1 MIGSMGNFNKEK
13 GDLMM
18 PSIDESIR
26 KIDNVICRHLDEIEN
41 NSRGA
46 ISQDILEQLTKF
58 VNHVMLKFYA
68 NGKEIA
74 ITADNIAKAKEFSQI
89 NSNLYTLYKFHNYL
103 EVVTTQYTLDEDG
116 SERLMLKYYQYLLEA
131 KNLLKYYYGID
142 VLHNIDKF
150 PLHLDDALQQYY
162 KKISDKIELYP
173 AVLHSDSKDKYYIQ
187 KIKPLFVNRK
197 IYYEITFTPIDDRKN
212 KSKSNRVIAF
222 TKLPIKSN
230 YASKFHLI
238 HETIDI
244 LGKKMPIIIIDGWE
258 VSIRDCEFQ
267 NFISLI
273 EGDKKRVTYPE
284 QRLICEFLTKTK
296 YTLTALMDFP
306 DKAYDRITLEW
317 KSNLKTVVFIPV
329 LDHCRDIIQNCR
341 NGQNILRYLLYNMNN
356 VIIKNQYSPGYYSH
370 YYEEF
375 KNAGNSKLSYLY
387 LSNGCRQFDILP
399 FNRSPIGHNPK
410 LGTIFECIPS
420 KDKRPEL
427 FARFIRNNTE
437 GKGQLF
443 TATDKLRAFPDYQT
457 LIDTYN
463 NSLWHGHR
471 PASDLMLEHN
481 QVFIND
487 YKLDTCKV
495 IEKLQELAESGIDN
509 YKDDV
514 ELWLIF
520 NDYEIDSNEKKDII
534 SRIFSE
540 SKVGIIYG
548 SAGVGKSTLINHVS
562 HYLNGESK
570 LYLTQTNPAKE
581 NLMRKI
587 DASNTTFATIENFK
601 QKGSPFTKYKLL
613 VIDECS
619 TVSNKDMVEVLE
631 KVNFEMLL
639 LVGDTYQI
647 DAIKFGNWFSVL
659 KSFLPSS
666 AVFELTQPHRTKDER
681 LLELWDKVR
690 NMEDTAKEVIERESY
705 SLKVDESLL
714 SSLNPGEAIL
724 CLNYDGLYGINNINR
739 FLQENN
745 PNPAI
750 TWDVQQYKVG
760 DPILF
765 VNSDR
770 FRPVIYNNMK
780 GIIRGVKIIDKD
792 TIEERIQFDVEIPKL
807 IFQHDISRIDL
818 ELLYNDEIEEKSV
831 VRFCVHKLKNADE
844 DGESSITVVPFQV
857 AYAVSIHK
865 AQGLEYDSV
874 KIVITDE
881 VEELV
886 THNIFYTAITRA
898 RNKLKIYWTPEVEEK
913 VINRIRP
920 RDVSKDVEL
929 LKNYIADNKYSYS
942 FDSSLNTR
950 RSENAYQL

>member
-1 MIGSMGNFNKEK
+1 
-13 GDLMM
+13 M
-18 PSIDESIR
+18 PTIDESIK
-26 KIDNVICRHLDEIEN
+26 KIDSVICRHLDEIEN

-68 NGKEIA
+68 NGREIP
-74 ITADNIAKAKEFSQI
+74 ITAENIAKATEFAQI
-89 NSNLYTLYKFHNYL
+89 NSELYTLYKFHNYL

-131 KNLLKYYYGID
+131 KNLLSHYYGIE

-150 PLHLDDALQQYY
+150 PLRLDDTLQEYY
-162 KKISDKIELYP
+162 KKISEKIEQYP
-173 AVLHSDSKDKYYIQ
+173 AELHTDSKDKYYIQ

-230 YASKFHLI
+230 YASKFHLV
-238 HETIDI
+238 HETIEI
-244 LGKKMPIIIIDGWE
+244 LGKTMPIIIIDGWE

-273 EGDKKRVTYPE
+273 KGKKIRVPYPE

-296 YTLTALMDFP
+296 YTLTTLMDFP

-317 KSNLKTVVFIPV
+317 KNNLKSTVFIPI
-329 LDHCRDIIQNCR
+329 LDECRNLIRNGR
-341 NGQNILRYLLYNMNN
+341 NGQNVLRYLLYNMNN
-356 VIIKNQYSPGYYSH
+356 VIIKSQYSSGYYSK
-370 YYEEF
+370 YYEEWI
-375 KNAGNSKLSYLY
+375 NAGNSNLSGLY
-387 LSNGCRQFDILP
+387 LSNGCKQFDTLP
-399 FNRSPIGHNPK
+399 FNRSPVGHNPK
-410 LGTIFECIPS
+410 LGAVFDCIPC

-443 TATDKLRAFPDYQT
+443 TDIDELGNFPDYPK
-457 LIDTYN
+457 LIEQYN
-463 NSLWHGHR
+463 GSLWSGHR
-471 PASDLMLEHN
+471 PESDLMLEHN

-487 YKLDTCKV
+487 YKIDTCKV
-495 IEKLQELAESGIDN
+495 IEKLQKLAESGIEN
-509 YKDDV
+509 YSDDV
-514 ELWLIF
+514 EFWLLSD
-520 NDYEIDSNEKKDII
+520 DYEIDCDEKKAII
-534 SRIFSE
+534 TRIFSE
-540 SKVGIIYG
+540 SKVGVIYG

-562 HYLNGESK
+562 HYLNDADK

-587 DASNTTFATIENFK
+587 DAENTTFSTIESFK
-601 QKGSPFTKYKLL
+601 HQGSSFAKYKLL

-619 TVSNKDMVEVLE
+619 TVSNKDMVEVLQ
-631 KVNFEMLL
+631 KANFEMLL

-647 DAIKFGNWFSVL
+647 DAIQFGNWFSVL
-659 KSFLPSS
+659 KSFLPES
-666 AVFELTQPHRTKDER
+666 AVFELTQPHRTKDKR
-681 LLELWDKVR
+681 LLELWAKVR
-690 NMEDTAKEVIERESY
+690 HMDDTAKEVIERESY
-705 SLKVDESLL
+705 SLKVDETLL
-714 SSLNPGEAIL
+714 SSLEPGEAIL

-739 FLQENN
+739 FLQESN
-745 PNPAI
+745 PNPAVQ
-750 TWDVQQYKVG
+750 WDVQQYKVG

-765 VNSDR
+765 LDSDR
-770 FRPVIYNNMK
+770 FFPVIHNNMK
-780 GIIRGVKIIDKD
+780 GIIRG
-792 TIEERIQFDVEIPKL
+792 IEILDPGTHDERIQFDVEIPKV
-807 IFQHDISRIDL
+807 IDESDIGYLNLQLL
-818 ELLYNDEIEEKSV
+818 ECSEDEDKSV
-831 VRFCVHKLKNADE
+831 IRFNVHKLKSADE
-844 DGESSITVVPFQV
+844 DGDDRSSNTVVPFQI

-898 RNKLKIYWTPEVEEK
+898 REKLKIYWTPEVEEK
-913 VINRIRP
+913 VINRIKP
-920 RDVSKDVEL
+920 RDISKDVEL
-929 LKNYIADNKYSYS
+929 LKNYLTDKHQDN
-942 FDSSLNTR
+942 SLDF
-950 RSENAYQL
+950 LL

>member
-1 MIGSMGNFNKEK
+1 
-13 GDLMM
+13 M
-18 PSIDESIR
+18 PTIDESIKR
-26 KIDNVICRHLDEIEN
+26 IDSVICRHLDEIEN

-46 ISQDILEQLTKF
+46 ISQDILAQLIKF
-58 VNHVMLKFYA
+58 VNHIMLKFYA
-68 NGKEIA
+68 NGKEIP
-74 ITADNIAKAKEFSQI
+74 ITAENMAKATEFAQI
-89 NSNLYTLYKFHNYL
+89 NSDLYTLYKFHDYL

-131 KNLLKYYYGID
+131 KNLIKHYYGID
-142 VLHNIDKF
+142 ILHNIDKF
-150 PLHLDDALQQYY
+150 PLHLDDTLQKYY
-162 KKISDKIELYP
+162 KKISDKIEQHP
-173 AVLHSDSKDKYYIQ
+173 AVFHTDSKDKYYIQ

-238 HETIDI
+238 HETIEI
-244 LGKKMPIIIIDGWE
+244 LGKTMPIIIIDGWE

-273 EGDKKRVTYPE
+273 KGEKKRVPYPE

-317 KSNLKTVVFIPV
+317 KNNLKSTVFIPI
-329 LDHCRDIIQNCR
+329 LDCCRNLIRNGR
-341 NGQNILRYLLYNMNN
+341 NGQNVLRYLLYNMNN
-356 VIIKNQYSPGYYSH
+356 VIIKNQYSSGYYSK
-370 YYEEF
+370 YYEGWI
-375 KNAGNSKLSYLY
+375 NAGNSNLSGLY
-387 LSNGCRQFDILP
+387 LSNGCKQFDSLP
-399 FNRSPIGHNPK
+399 FNRSPVGHNPK
-410 LGTIFECIPS
+410 LGAIFDCIPC

-443 TATDKLRAFPDYQT
+443 TDVDELSNFPDYLR
-457 LIDTYN
+457 LIEKYN
-463 NSLWHGHR
+463 DSLWSGHR

-495 IEKLQELAESGIDN
+495 IEKLQGLAESGIEN
-509 YKDDV
+509 YSTDV
-514 ELWLIF
+514 EFWLLF
-520 NDYEIDSNEKKDII
+520 DDYKIDCDEKKAII
-534 SRIFSE
+534 TRIFSE
-540 SKVGIIYG
+540 SKVGVIYG

-562 HYLNGESK
+562 HYLNDEAK

-587 DASNTTFATIENFK
+587 DAENTTFSTIESFK
-601 QKGSPFTKYKLL
+601 HQGSSFTKYKLL

-619 TVSNKDMVEVLE
+619 TVSNKDMVEVLQ
-631 KVNFEMLL
+631 KANFEMLL

-647 DAIKFGNWFSVL
+647 DAIQFGNWFSVL
-659 KSFLPSS
+659 NSFLPES

-690 NMEDTAKEVIERESY
+690 HMDDKAKEVIERESY
-705 SLKVDESLL
+705 SLKVDETLL
-714 SSLNPGEAIL
+714 SSLEPGEAIL

-739 FLQENN
+739 FLQESN
-745 PNPAI
+745 PNPAVQ
-750 TWDVQQYKVG
+750 WDVQQYKVG

-765 VNSDR
+765 LDSDR
-770 FRPVIYNNMK
+770 FHPVIHNNMK
-780 GIIRGVKIIDKD
+780 GLIKG
-792 TIEERIQFDVEIPKL
+792 IEILDPGTHDERIQFDVEIPKT
-807 IFQHDISRIDL
+807 IDETDIRFIDL
-818 ELLYNDEIEEKSV
+818 QLLECSEEEDKSV
-831 VRFCVHKLKNADE
+831 VRFYVNKLKSADE
-844 DGESSITVVPFQV
+844 DGDEKSSYTVVPFQI

-898 RNKLKIYWTPEVEEK
+898 REKLKIYWTPEVEEK

-920 RDVSKDVEL
+920 RDISKDVEL
-929 LKNYIADNKYSYS
+929 LKNYLTEKQQDES
-942 FDSSLNTR
+942 FDFWL
-950 RSENAYQL
+950 

>member
-1 MIGSMGNFNKEK
+1 
-13 GDLMM
+13 M
-18 PSIDESIR
+18 PSIDESIK
-26 KIDNVICRHLDEIEN
+26 KIDSVICRHLDEIEN

-58 VNHVMLKFYA
+58 VNHIMLKFYA
-68 NGKEIA
+68 NGREIP
-74 ITADNIAKAKEFSQI
+74 ITTENIAKATEFAQV
-89 NSNLYTLYKFHNYL
+89 NSELYTLYIFHNYL

-131 KNLLKYYYGID
+131 KNLIWHYYGIE

-150 PLHLDDALQQYY
+150 PLHLDDTLQEYY
-162 KKISDKIELYP
+162 KKISEKIERHP
-173 AVLHSDSKDKYYIQ
+173 AEFHTDSKDKYYIQ

-230 YASKFHLI
+230 YASKFHLV
-238 HETIDI
+238 HETIEI
-244 LGKKMPIIIIDGWE
+244 LGKTMPIIIIDGWE

-267 NFISLI
+267 NFIKLI
-273 EGDKKRVTYPE
+273 NGEKKRVPYPE
-284 QRLICEFLTKTK
+284 QRLICEFLTRTK

-306 DKAYDRITLEW
+306 DRAYDKITLEW
-317 KSNLKTVVFIPV
+317 KNSLKSTVFIPI
-329 LDHCRDIIQNCR
+329 LDYCRELIR
-341 NGQNILRYLLYNMNN
+341 NGRNGKNVLRYLLYNMNN
-356 VIIKNQYSPGYYSH
+356 VIIKDQYSDGYYSK
-370 YYEEF
+370 YYE
-375 KNAGNSKLSYLY
+375 KWVHVGNNYLSGLY
-387 LSNGCRQFDILP
+387 LSNVCRQFDSLP

-410 LGTIFECIPS
+410 LGAVFDCIPC

-443 TATDKLRAFPDYQT
+443 TDIDELGNFPDYPK
-457 LIDTYN
+457 LIEKYN
-463 NSLWHGHR
+463 DSLYSGHR
-471 PASDLMLEHN
+471 PESDLMLEHN
-481 QVFIND
+481 QVFINS

-495 IEKLQELAESGIDN
+495 IKKLQELAESGIEN
-509 YKDDV
+509 YSDDV
-514 ELWLIF
+514 NSWLISD
-520 NDYEIDSNEKKDII
+520 DYEIDCEEKKGII
-534 SRIFSE
+534 TRIFSE
-540 SKVGIIYG
+540 SKVGVIYG

-562 HYLNGESK
+562 HYLNDADK

-587 DASNTTFATIENFK
+587 DAENAFFSTIESFMH
-601 QKGSPFTKYKLL
+601 QDSSFAKYKLL

-619 TVSNKDMVEVLE
+619 TVSNKDMVEVFQ
-631 KVNFEMLL
+631 KANFEMLL

-647 DAIKFGNWFSVL
+647 DAIQFGNWFSVL
-659 KSFLPSS
+659 KSFLPAS
-666 AVFELTQPHRTKDER
+666 AVFELTQPHRTKDKR

-690 NMEDTAKEVIERESY
+690 HMEDTAKEVIERESY
-705 SLKVDESLL
+705 SLKVDETLL
-714 SSLNPGEAIL
+714 SSLEPSEAIL

-739 FLQENN
+739 FLQESN

-750 TWDVQQYKVG
+750 TWDIQQYKVG

-765 VNSDR
+765 LDSDR
-770 FRPVIYNNMK
+770 FRPIIHNNMK
-780 GIIRGVKIIDKD
+780 GIIQGVEIIDEG
-792 TIEERIQFDVEIPKL
+792 TTEERIQFDIEIPKL
-807 IFQHDISRIDL
+807 IFERDVLNL
-818 ELLYNDEIEEKSV
+818 ELKLLKNSEKEEKSLI
-831 VRFCVHKLKNADE
+831 RFYVHKLKSADE
-844 DGESSITVVPFQV
+844 DGEDSRTVVPFQI

-898 RNKLKIYWTPEVEEK
+898 REKLRIYWTPEVEEK
-913 VINRIRP
+913 VIRRIKP
-920 RDVSKDVEL
+920 RDISKDVEI
-929 LKNYIADNKYSYS
+929 LKTY
-942 FDSSLNTR
+942 LV
-950 RSENAYQL
+950 

>member
-1 MIGSMGNFNKEK
+1 
-13 GDLMM
+13 M
-18 PSIDESIR
+18 PTIDESIK
-26 KIDNVICRHLDEIEN
+26 KIDSVICRHLDEIEN

-58 VNHVMLKFYA
+58 VNQVMLKFYA
-68 NGKEIA
+68 NGREIPINA
-74 ITADNIAKAKEFSQI
+74 ENIAKATEFAQI
-89 NSNLYTLYKFHNYL
+89 NSDLYTLYKFHNYL
-103 EVVTTQYTLDEDG
+103 EVVTAQYTLDEDG

-131 KNLLKYYYGID
+131 KNLLSHYYGIE

-150 PLHLDDALQQYY
+150 PLNLDDTLQEYY
-162 KKISDKIELYP
+162 KKISDKIERHP
-173 AVLHSDSKDKYYIQ
+173 AVLHTDSKDKYYIQ

-238 HETIDI
+238 HETIEI
-244 LGKKMPIIIIDGWE
+244 LGKTMPIIIIDGWE

-273 EGDKKRVTYPE
+273 NGEKKRVPYPE

-306 DKAYDRITLEW
+306 NKAYDRITIEW
-317 KSNLKTVVFIPV
+317 RNSLKFPVFIPI
-329 LDHCRDIIQNCR
+329 LDHCRNLIRNGR
-341 NGQNILRYLLYNMNN
+341 NGQNVLRYLLYNMNN
-356 VIIKNQYSPGYYSH
+356 VIIKNQYSSGYYSN
-370 YYEEF
+370 YYE
-375 KNAGNSKLSYLY
+375 NWINVGNRHLSGLY
-387 LSNGCRQFDILP
+387 LSNGCKQFDSLP
-399 FNRSPIGHNPK
+399 FNRSPVGHNPK
-410 LGTIFECIPS
+410 LGAIFDCIPC

-443 TATDKLRAFPDYQT
+443 TDIDELNNFPDYQR
-457 LIDTYN
+457 LIEKYN
-463 NSLWHGHR
+463 DSLWVGHR
-471 PASDLMLEHN
+471 PTSDLMLEHN

-495 IEKLQELAESGIDN
+495 IEKLQELAESGIEN
-509 YKDDV
+509 YSSDV
-514 ELWLIF
+514 KCWLQF
-520 NDYEIDSNEKKDII
+520 NDYKIDCDEKKDII
-534 SRIFSE
+534 TRIFSE
-540 SKVGIIYG
+540 SKVGVIYG

-562 HYLNGESK
+562 HYLNDVDK

-581 NLMRKI
+581 NLLRKI
-587 DASNTTFATIENFK
+587 NAENTTFSTIESFK
-601 QKGSPFTKYKLL
+601 RQDSAFVKYKLL

-619 TVSNKDMVEVLE
+619 TVSNKDMVEVLQ
-631 KVNFEMLL
+631 KANFEMLL

-647 DAIKFGNWFSVL
+647 DAIQFGNWFSVL
-659 KSFLPSS
+659 KSFLPES
-666 AVFELTQPHRTKDER
+666 AVFELTQPHRTKNEQ

-690 NMEDTAKEVIERESY
+690 HMDDTAKEVIERESY

-714 SSLNPGEAIL
+714 SSLDPGEAIL

-739 FLQENN
+739 FLQESN
-745 PNPAI
+745 PNPAVQ
-750 TWDVQQYKVG
+750 WDIQQYKVG

-765 VNSDR
+765 LESDR
-770 FRPVIYNNMK
+770 FRPIIHNNMK
-780 GIIRGVKIIDKD
+780 GVIQGVEIIDEG
-792 TIEERIQFDVEIPKL
+792 TMEERIQFAVEIPKL
-807 IFQHDISRIDL
+807 VFEHDIHDLDL
-818 ELLYNDEIEEKSV
+818 ELLENNEKENTSL
-831 VRFCVHKLKNADE
+831 VRFYVHKLKSADE
-844 DGESSITVVPFQV
+844 EGDDSRTVVPFQV

-898 RNKLKIYWTPEVEEK
+898 REKLKIYWTPEAEEK
-913 VINRIRP
+913 VINRIKP
-920 RDVSKDVEL
+920 RDISKDVEL
-929 LKNYIADNKYSYS
+929 LKNYIRDKQKD
-942 FDSSLNTR
+942 DSLDFG
-950 RSENAYQL
+950 L

>member
-1 MIGSMGNFNKEK
+1 
-13 GDLMM
+13 M
-18 PSIDESIR
+18 PSIDESIK
-26 KIDNVICRHLDEIEN
+26 KIDSVICRHLDEIEN

-58 VNHVMLKFYA
+58 VNHIMLKFYA
-68 NGKEIA
+68 NGREIP
-74 ITADNIAKAKEFSQI
+74 ITTENIAKATEFAQV
-89 NSNLYTLYKFHNYL
+89 NSELYTLYIFHNYL

-131 KNLLKYYYGID
+131 KNLIWHYYGIE

-150 PLHLDDALQQYY
+150 PLHLDDTLQEYY
-162 KKISDKIELYP
+162 KKISEKIERHP
-173 AVLHSDSKDKYYIQ
+173 AEFHTDSKDKYYIQ

-230 YASKFHLI
+230 YASKFHLV
-238 HETIDI
+238 HETIEI
-244 LGKKMPIIIIDGWE
+244 LGKTMPIIIIDGWE

-267 NFISLI
+267 NFIKLI
-273 EGDKKRVTYPE
+273 NGEKKRVPYPE
-284 QRLICEFLTKTK
+284 QRLICEFLTRTK

-306 DKAYDRITLEW
+306 DRAYDKITLEW
-317 KSNLKTVVFIPV
+317 KNSLKSTVFIPI
-329 LDHCRDIIQNCR
+329 LDYCRELIR
-341 NGQNILRYLLYNMNN
+341 NGRNGKNVLRYLLYNMNN
-356 VIIKNQYSPGYYSH
+356 VIIKDQYSDGYYSK
-370 YYEEF
+370 YYE
-375 KNAGNSKLSYLY
+375 KWVHVGNNYLSGLY
-387 LSNGCRQFDILP
+387 LSNGCRQFDSLP

-410 LGTIFECIPS
+410 LGAVFDCIPC

-443 TATDKLRAFPDYQT
+443 TDIDELGNFPDYPK
-457 LIDTYN
+457 LIEKYN
-463 NSLWHGHR
+463 DSLYSGHR
-471 PASDLMLEHN
+471 PESDLMLEHN
-481 QVFIND
+481 QVFINS

-495 IEKLQELAESGIDN
+495 IKKLQELAESGIEN
-509 YKDDV
+509 YSDDV
-514 ELWLIF
+514 NSWLISD
-520 NDYEIDSNEKKDII
+520 DYEIDCEEKKGII
-534 SRIFSE
+534 TRIFSE
-540 SKVGIIYG
+540 SKVGVIYG

-562 HYLNGESK
+562 HYLNDADK

-581 NLMRKI
+581 NLMRKV
-587 DASNTTFATIENFK
+587 DAENTFFSTIESFMH
-601 QKGSPFTKYKLL
+601 QDSSFAKYKLL

-619 TVSNKDMVEVLE
+619 TVSNKDMVEVLQ
-631 KVNFEMLL
+631 KANFEMLL

-647 DAIKFGNWFSVL
+647 DAIQFGNWFSVL
-659 KSFLPSS
+659 KSFLPAS
-666 AVFELTQPHRTKDER
+666 AVFELIQPHRTKDER

-690 NMEDTAKEVIERESY
+690 HMEDTAKEVIERESY
-705 SLKVDESLL
+705 SLKVDETLL
-714 SSLNPGEAIL
+714 SQLKPGEAIL

-739 FLQENN
+739 FLQESN

-750 TWDVQQYKVG
+750 TWDIQQYKVG

-765 VNSDR
+765 LDSDR
-770 FRPVIYNNMK
+770 FRPIIHNNMK
-780 GIIRGVKIIDKD
+780 GIIQGVEIIDEG
-792 TIEERIQFDVEIPKL
+792 TTEERIQFDIEIPKL
-807 IFQHDISRIDL
+807 IFEGDVLNLDL
-818 ELLYNDEIEEKSV
+818 KLLKNSEKEEKSLI
-831 VRFCVHKLKNADE
+831 RFYVHKLKSADE
-844 DGESSITVVPFQV
+844 DGEDSRTVVPFQI

-898 RNKLKIYWTPEVEEK
+898 REKLRIYWTPEVEEK
-913 VINRIRP
+913 VIRRIKP
-920 RDVSKDVEL
+920 RDISKDVEI
-929 LKNYIADNKYSYS
+929 LKTY
-942 FDSSLNTR
+942 LV
-950 RSENAYQL
+950 

>member
-1 MIGSMGNFNKEK
+1 M
-13 GDLMM
+13 LM
-18 PSIDESIR
+18 PSIDESIK
-26 KIDNVICRHLDEIEN
+26 KIDSVICRHLDEIEN

-58 VNHVMLKFYA
+58 VNHIMLKFYA
-68 NGKEIA
+68 NGREIP
-74 ITADNIAKAKEFSQI
+74 ITTENIAKATEFAQV
-89 NSNLYTLYKFHNYL
+89 NSELYTLYIFHNYL

-131 KNLLKYYYGID
+131 KNLIWHYYGIE

-150 PLHLDDALQQYY
+150 PLHLDDTLQEYY
-162 KKISDKIELYP
+162 KKISEKIERHP
-173 AVLHSDSKDKYYIQ
+173 AEFHTDSKDKYYIQ

-230 YASKFHLI
+230 YASKFHLV
-238 HETIDI
+238 HETIEI
-244 LGKKMPIIIIDGWE
+244 LGKTMPIIIIDGWE

-267 NFISLI
+267 NFIKLI
-273 EGDKKRVTYPE
+273 NGEKKRVPYPE
-284 QRLICEFLTKTK
+284 QRLICEFLTRTK

-306 DKAYDRITLEW
+306 DRAYDKITLEW
-317 KSNLKTVVFIPV
+317 KNSLKSTVFIPI
-329 LDHCRDIIQNCR
+329 LDYCRELIR
-341 NGQNILRYLLYNMNN
+341 NGRNGKNVLRYLLYNMNN
-356 VIIKNQYSPGYYSH
+356 VIIKDQYSDGYYSK
-370 YYEEF
+370 YYE
-375 KNAGNSKLSYLY
+375 KWVHVGNNYLSGLY
-387 LSNGCRQFDILP
+387 LSNGCRQFDSLP

-410 LGTIFECIPS
+410 LGAVFDCIPC

-443 TATDKLRAFPDYQT
+443 TDIDELGNFPDYPK
-457 LIDTYN
+457 LIEKYN
-463 NSLWHGHR
+463 DSLYSGHR
-471 PASDLMLEHN
+471 PESDLMLEHN
-481 QVFIND
+481 QVFINS

-495 IEKLQELAESGIDN
+495 IKKLQELAESGIEN
-509 YKDDV
+509 YSDDV
-514 ELWLIF
+514 NSWLISD
-520 NDYEIDSNEKKDII
+520 DYEIDCEEKKGII
-534 SRIFSE
+534 TRIFSE
-540 SKVGIIYG
+540 SKVGVIYG

-562 HYLNGESK
+562 HYLNDADK

-581 NLMRKI
+581 NLMRKV
-587 DASNTTFATIENFK
+587 DAENTFFSTIESFMH
-601 QKGSPFTKYKLL
+601 QDSSFAKYKLL

-619 TVSNKDMVEVLE
+619 TVSNKDMVEVLQ
-631 KVNFEMLL
+631 KANFEMLL

-647 DAIKFGNWFSVL
+647 DAIQFGNWFSVL
-659 KSFLPSS
+659 KSFLPAS
-666 AVFELTQPHRTKDER
+666 AVFELIQPHRTKDER

-690 NMEDTAKEVIERESY
+690 HMEDTAKEVIERESY
-705 SLKVDESLL
+705 SLKVDETLL
-714 SSLNPGEAIL
+714 SQLKPGEAIL

-739 FLQENN
+739 FLQESN

-750 TWDVQQYKVG
+750 TWDIQQYKVG

-765 VNSDR
+765 LDSDR
-770 FRPVIYNNMK
+770 FRPIIHNNMK
-780 GIIRGVKIIDKD
+780 GIIQGVEIIDEG
-792 TIEERIQFDVEIPKL
+792 TTEERIQFDIEIPKL
-807 IFQHDISRIDL
+807 IFERDVLNLDL
-818 ELLYNDEIEEKSV
+818 KLLKNSEKEEKSLI
-831 VRFCVHKLKNADE
+831 RFYVHKLKSADE
-844 DGESSITVVPFQV
+844 DGEDSRTVVPFQI

-898 RNKLKIYWTPEVEEK
+898 REKLRIYWTPEVEEK
-913 VINRIRP
+913 VIRRIKP
-920 RDVSKDVEL
+920 RDISKDVEI
-929 LKNYIADNKYSYS
+929 LKTY
-942 FDSSLNTR
+942 LV
-950 RSENAYQL
+950 

>member
-1 MIGSMGNFNKEK
+1 
-13 GDLMM
+13 M
-18 PSIDESIR
+18 PTIDESIK
-26 KIDNVICRHLDEIEN
+26 KIDSVICRHLDEIEN

-58 VNHVMLKFYA
+58 VNHIMLKFYA
-68 NGKEIA
+68 NGREIP
-74 ITADNIAKAKEFSQI
+74 ITAENIAKATEFAQI
-89 NSNLYTLYKFHNYL
+89 NSELYTLFKFHNYL

-131 KNLLKYYYGID
+131 KNLIWHYFGIE

-150 PLHLDDALQQYY
+150 PLHLDDTLQEYY
-162 KKISDKIELYP
+162 KKISEKIERHP
-173 AVLHSDSKDKYYIQ
+173 VSLHSDSKDKYYIQ
-187 KIKPLFVNRK
+187 KIKPLFVNRH
-197 IYYEITFTPIDDRKN
+197 IYYEITFMPIDDRKN

-230 YASKFHLI
+230 YASKFHLV
-238 HETIDI
+238 HETIKI
-244 LGKKMPIIIIDGWE
+244 LGKTMPIIIIDGWE

-267 NFISLI
+267 NFIKLI
-273 EGDKKRVTYPE
+273 KGEKKRVPYPE
-284 QRLICEFLTKTK
+284 QRLICEFLTRTK

-317 KSNLKTVVFIPV
+317 KNNLKSTVFIPI
-329 LDHCRDIIQNCR
+329 LDYCRDLIR
-341 NGQNILRYLLYNMNN
+341 KGRKGQNVLRYLLYNMNN
-356 VIIKNQYSPGYYSH
+356 VIIKDQYSDGYYSK
-370 YYEEF
+370 YYEEWVH
-375 KNAGNSKLSYLY
+375 AGNSYLSGLY
-387 LSNGCRQFDILP
+387 LSNGCRQFDSLP
-399 FNRSPIGHNPK
+399 FNRSPVGHNPK
-410 LGTIFECIPS
+410 LGAVFDCIPC

-443 TATDKLRAFPDYQT
+443 TDIDELGNFPDYQK
-457 LIDTYN
+457 LIEKYN
-463 NSLWHGHR
+463 DSLYSGHR
-471 PASDLMLEHN
+471 PESDLMIEHN
-481 QVFIND
+481 QVFINK
-487 YKLDTCKV
+487 YKLDTCTV
-495 IEKLQELAESGIDN
+495 IEKLQELSESGIQK
-509 YKDDV
+509 YSDDV
-514 ELWLIF
+514 ELWLLLG
-520 NDYEIDSNEKKDII
+520 DYEIDCDEKKAII
-534 SRIFSE
+534 TRIFSE
-540 SKVGIIYG
+540 SKVGVIYG

-562 HYLNGESK
+562 HYLNDDAK

-587 DASNTTFATIENFK
+587 DAENTTFSTIESFK
-601 QKGSPFTKYKLL
+601 RQGSAFAKYKLL

-619 TVSNKDMVEVLE
+619 TVSNKDMVEVLQ
-631 KVNFEMLL
+631 KANFEMLL

-647 DAIKFGNWFSVL
+647 DAIQFGNWFSVL
-659 KSFLPSS
+659 KAFLPES

-690 NMEDTAKEVIERESY
+690 QMDDTAKEVIERESY

-714 SSLNPGEAIL
+714 SSLDPGEAIL

-739 FLQENN
+739 FLQESN
-745 PNPAI
+745 PNPAVQ
-750 TWDVQQYKVG
+750 WDIQQYKVG

-765 VNSDR
+765 LDSDR
-770 FRPVIYNNMK
+770 FFPVIHNNMK
-780 GIIRGVKIIDKD
+780 GIIKGIEILDPD
-792 TIEERIQFDVEIPKL
+792 THEERIQFDVEIPKVVDESDL
-807 IFQHDISRIDL
+807 RRINL
-818 ELLYNDEIEEKSV
+818 ELLECWESEGKSL
-831 VRFCVHKLKNADE
+831 VRFCVHKLKSADE
-844 DGESSITVVPFQV
+844 DGDESTSFTVVPFQI

-898 RNKLKIYWTPEVEEK
+898 REKLKIYWTPEVEEK

-920 RDVSKDVEL
+920 RDISKDVEL
-929 LKNYIADNKYSYS
+929 LKNYLTEKQQDES
-942 FDSSLNTR
+942 FDFWL
-950 RSENAYQL
+950 

>member
-1 MIGSMGNFNKEK
+1 
-13 GDLMM
+13 M
-18 PSIDESIR
+18 PSIDESIK
-26 KIDNVICRHLDEIEN
+26 KIDSVICRHLDEIEN

-58 VNHVMLKFYA
+58 VNHIMLKFYA
-68 NGKEIA
+68 NGREIP
-74 ITADNIAKAKEFSQI
+74 ITTENIAKATEFAQV
-89 NSNLYTLYKFHNYL
+89 NSELYTLYIFHNYL

-131 KNLLKYYYGID
+131 KNLIWHYYGIE

-150 PLHLDDALQQYY
+150 PLHLDDTLQEYY
-162 KKISDKIELYP
+162 KKISEKIERHP
-173 AVLHSDSKDKYYIQ
+173 AEFHTDSKDKYYIQ

-230 YASKFHLI
+230 YASKFHLV
-238 HETIDI
+238 HETIEI
-244 LGKKMPIIIIDGWE
+244 LGKTMPIIIIDGWE

-267 NFISLI
+267 NFIKLI
-273 EGDKKRVTYPE
+273 NGEKKRVPYPE
-284 QRLICEFLTKTK
+284 QRLICEFLTRTK

-306 DKAYDRITLEW
+306 DRAYDKITLEW
-317 KSNLKTVVFIPV
+317 KNSLKSTVFIPI
-329 LDHCRDIIQNCR
+329 LDYCRELIR
-341 NGQNILRYLLYNMNN
+341 NGRNGKNVLRYLLYNMNN
-356 VIIKNQYSPGYYSH
+356 VIIKDQYSDGYYSK
-370 YYEEF
+370 YYE
-375 KNAGNSKLSYLY
+375 KWVHVGNNYLSGLY
-387 LSNGCRQFDILP
+387 LSNGCRQFDSLP

-410 LGTIFECIPS
+410 LGAVFDCIPC

-443 TATDKLRAFPDYQT
+443 TDIDELGNFPDYPK
-457 LIDTYN
+457 LIEKYN
-463 NSLWHGHR
+463 DSLYSGHR
-471 PASDLMLEHN
+471 PESDLMLEHN
-481 QVFIND
+481 QVFINS

-495 IEKLQELAESGIDN
+495 IKKLQELAESGIEN
-509 YKDDV
+509 YSDDV
-514 ELWLIF
+514 NSWLISD
-520 NDYEIDSNEKKDII
+520 DYEIDCEEKKGII
-534 SRIFSE
+534 TRIFSE
-540 SKVGIIYG
+540 SKVGVIYG

-562 HYLNGESK
+562 HYLNDADK

-581 NLMRKI
+581 NLMRKV
-587 DASNTTFATIENFK
+587 DAENTFFSTIESFMH
-601 QKGSPFTKYKLL
+601 QDSSFAKYKLL

-619 TVSNKDMVEVLE
+619 TVSNKDMVEVLQ
-631 KVNFEMLL
+631 KANFEMLL

-647 DAIKFGNWFSVL
+647 DAIQFGNWFSVL
-659 KSFLPSS
+659 KSFLPAS
-666 AVFELTQPHRTKDER
+666 AVFELIQPHRTKDER

-690 NMEDTAKEVIERESY
+690 HMEDTAKEVIERESY
-705 SLKVDESLL
+705 SLKVDETLL
-714 SSLNPGEAIL
+714 SQLKPGEAIL

-739 FLQENN
+739 FLQESN

-750 TWDVQQYKVG
+750 TWDIQQYKVG

-765 VNSDR
+765 LDSDR
-770 FRPVIYNNMK
+770 FRPIIHNNMK
-780 GIIRGVKIIDKD
+780 GIIQGVEIIDEG
-792 TIEERIQFDVEIPKL
+792 TTEERIQFDIEIPKL
-807 IFQHDISRIDL
+807 IFERDVLNLDL
-818 ELLYNDEIEEKSV
+818 KLLKNSEKEEKSLI
-831 VRFCVHKLKNADE
+831 RFYVHKLKSADE
-844 DGESSITVVPFQV
+844 DGEDSRTVVPFQI

-898 RNKLKIYWTPEVEEK
+898 REKLRIYWTPEVEEK
-913 VINRIRP
+913 VIRRIKP
-920 RDVSKDVEL
+920 RDINKDVEI
-929 LKNYIADNKYSYS
+929 LKTY
-942 FDSSLNTR
+942 LV
-950 RSENAYQL
+950 

>member
-1 MIGSMGNFNKEK
+1 
-13 GDLMM
+13 M
-18 PSIDESIR
+18 PSIDESIK
-26 KIDNVICRHLDEIEN
+26 KIDSVICRHLDEIEN

-58 VNHVMLKFYA
+58 VNHIMLKFYA
-68 NGKEIA
+68 NGREIP
-74 ITADNIAKAKEFSQI
+74 ITTENIAKATEFAQV
-89 NSNLYTLYKFHNYL
+89 NSELYTLYIFHNYL

-131 KNLLKYYYGID
+131 KNLIWHYYGIE

-150 PLHLDDALQQYY
+150 PLHLDDTLQEYY
-162 KKISDKIELYP
+162 KKISEKIERHP
-173 AVLHSDSKDKYYIQ
+173 AEFHTDSKDKYYIQ

-222 TKLPIKSN
+222 TKLSIKSN
-230 YASKFHLI
+230 YASKFHLV
-238 HETIDI
+238 HETIEI
-244 LGKKMPIIIIDGWE
+244 LGKTMPIIIIDGWE

-267 NFISLI
+267 NFIKLI
-273 EGDKKRVTYPE
+273 NGEKKRVPYPE
-284 QRLICEFLTKTK
+284 QRLICEFLTRTK

-306 DKAYDRITLEW
+306 DRAYDKITLEW
-317 KSNLKTVVFIPV
+317 KNSLKSTVFIPI
-329 LDHCRDIIQNCR
+329 LDYCRELIR
-341 NGQNILRYLLYNMNN
+341 NGRNGKNVLRYLLYNMNN
-356 VIIKNQYSPGYYSH
+356 VIIKDQYSDGYYSK
-370 YYEEF
+370 YYE
-375 KNAGNSKLSYLY
+375 KWVHVGNNYLSGLY
-387 LSNGCRQFDILP
+387 LSNGCRQFDSLP

-410 LGTIFECIPS
+410 LGAVFDCIPC

-443 TATDKLRAFPDYQT
+443 TDIDELGNFPDYPK
-457 LIDTYN
+457 LIEKYN
-463 NSLWHGHR
+463 DSLYSGHR
-471 PASDLMLEHN
+471 PESDLMLEHN
-481 QVFIND
+481 QVFINS

-495 IEKLQELAESGIDN
+495 IKKLQELAESGIEN
-509 YKDDV
+509 YSDDV
-514 ELWLIF
+514 NSWLISD
-520 NDYEIDSNEKKDII
+520 DYEIDCEEKKGII
-534 SRIFSE
+534 TRIFSE
-540 SKVGIIYG
+540 SKVGVIYG

-562 HYLNGESK
+562 HYLNDADK

-587 DASNTTFATIENFK
+587 DAENAFFSTIESFMH
-601 QKGSPFTKYKLL
+601 QDSSFAKYKLL

-619 TVSNKDMVEVLE
+619 TVSNKDMVEVFQ
-631 KVNFEMLL
+631 KANFEMLL

-647 DAIKFGNWFSVL
+647 DAIQFGNWFSVL
-659 KSFLPSS
+659 KSFLPAS
-666 AVFELTQPHRTKDER
+666 AVFELTQPHRTKDKR

-690 NMEDTAKEVIERESY
+690 HMEDTAKEVIERESY
-705 SLKVDESLL
+705 SLKVDETLL
-714 SSLNPGEAIL
+714 SSLEPSEAIL

-739 FLQENN
+739 FLQESN

-750 TWDVQQYKVG
+750 TWDIQQYKVG

-765 VNSDR
+765 LDSDR
-770 FRPVIYNNMK
+770 FRPIIHNNMK
-780 GIIRGVKIIDKD
+780 GIIQGVEIIDEG
-792 TIEERIQFDVEIPKL
+792 TTEERIQFDIEIPKL
-807 IFQHDISRIDL
+807 IFERDVLNL
-818 ELLYNDEIEEKSV
+818 ELKLLKNSEKEEKSLI
-831 VRFCVHKLKNADE
+831 RFYVHKLKSADE
-844 DGESSITVVPFQV
+844 DGEDSRTVVPFQI

-898 RNKLKIYWTPEVEEK
+898 RKKLKIYWTPEVEEK
-913 VINRIRP
+913 VINRIKP
-920 RDVSKDVEL
+920 RDISKDEEL
-929 LKNYIADNKYSYS
+929 LRNYLTDNQQEDS
-942 FDSSLNTR
+942 FDFWL
-950 RSENAYQL
+950 